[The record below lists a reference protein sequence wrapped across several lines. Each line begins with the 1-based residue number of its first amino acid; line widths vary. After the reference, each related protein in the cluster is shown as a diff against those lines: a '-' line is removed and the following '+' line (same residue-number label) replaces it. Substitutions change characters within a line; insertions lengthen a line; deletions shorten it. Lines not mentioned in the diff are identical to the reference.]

1 MNITIIGSGYV
12 GLVAAVCLAEAGNYV
27 LCLDINKSRIKQL
40 NKGQIPIYEPGL
52 DKIANKNIKN
62 KRLRF
67 TSDIKKSVEHG
78 DVQFICVG
86 TPQNEDGS
94 ADIEYVLSAASN
106 IAKNMSNKKIIV
118 NKSTVP
124 VGSAAKV
131 SELIEGILDKRN
143 LDLEFSVVSNP
154 EFLREGCAVKDFLF
168 PDRVI
173 IGSSDSSA
181 IKIMKNLYKKF
192 VKDTNSIVVM
202 DSTSAELTKYA
213 ANSILACRISFINEI
228 ANLAEKVGANIED
241 IKNGIG
247 SDQRIGKSF
256 LNAGCGYGGS
266 CFPKDVAAL
275 QKISKEITGES
286 LKIIDATIEVNKK
299 QKNVLYKKIIERFG
313 NNIKD
318 KNIAIWGLSFKPDTD
333 DMREAPSIELIN
345 KLHSKGVNIH
355 AYDPVAI
362 KEAKIIFKDIPIKYK
377 KNKEDCLKNADAL
390 VIVTEWNDFKNPD
403 FEKISNLMKSPI
415 IFDGRNVLNTQK
427 MKSHPIEYYPI
438 GKPKLVNI
446 IET

>member
-1 MNITIIGSGYV
+1 M
-12 GLVAAVCLAEAGNYV
+12 
-27 LCLDINKSRIKQL
+27 
-40 NKGQIPIYEPGL
+40 
-52 DKIANKNIKN
+52 
-62 KRLRF
+62 
-67 TSDIKKSVEHG
+67 
-78 DVQFICVG
+78 
-86 TPQNEDGS
+86 
-94 ADIEYVLSAASN
+94 
-106 IAKNMSNKKIIV
+106 
-118 NKSTVP
+118 
-124 VGSAAKV
+124 
-131 SELIEGILDKRN
+131 
-143 LDLEFSVVSNP
+143 
-154 EFLREGCAVKDFLF
+154 
-168 PDRVI
+168 
-173 IGSSDSSA
+173 
-181 IKIMKNLYKKF
+181 
-192 VKDTNSIVVM
+192 
-202 DSTSAELTKYA
+202 
-213 ANSILACRISFINEI
+213 
-228 ANLAEKVGANIED
+228 
-241 IKNGIG
+241 
-247 SDQRIGKSF
+247 
-256 LNAGCGYGGS
+256 
-266 CFPKDVAAL
+266 L
-275 QKISKEITGES
+275 QHFKKISKEITGES

-355 AYDPVAI
+355 AYDPVAT

>member
-1 MNITIIGSGYV
+1 M
-12 GLVAAVCLAEAGNYV
+12 
-27 LCLDINKSRIKQL
+27 
-40 NKGQIPIYEPGL
+40 
-52 DKIANKNIKN
+52 
-62 KRLRF
+62 
-67 TSDIKKSVEHG
+67 
-78 DVQFICVG
+78 
-86 TPQNEDGS
+86 
-94 ADIEYVLSAASN
+94 
-106 IAKNMSNKKIIV
+106 
-118 NKSTVP
+118 
-124 VGSAAKV
+124 
-131 SELIEGILDKRN
+131 
-143 LDLEFSVVSNP
+143 
-154 EFLREGCAVKDFLF
+154 
-168 PDRVI
+168 I
-173 IGSSDSSA
+173 IGSSDSYA

-192 VKDTNSIVVM
+192 VKDTSSIVVM

-247 SDQRIGKSF
+247 SDQRIGQSF

-355 AYDPVAI
+355 AYDPVAT